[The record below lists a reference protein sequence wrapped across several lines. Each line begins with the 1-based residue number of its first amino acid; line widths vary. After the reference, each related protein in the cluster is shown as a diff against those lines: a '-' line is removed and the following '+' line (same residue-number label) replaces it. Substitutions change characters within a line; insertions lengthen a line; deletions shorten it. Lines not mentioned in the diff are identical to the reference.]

1 MPVVAFT
8 SSSLNPSPSILVNVN
23 YPARYTRSLAQ
34 KLSEEKVNRLN
45 YLVVVPRAFLRETK
59 VSKYDRYVVQRAASR
74 IKSLSH
80 NKIFVESRERTRG
93 REGR

>member
-45 YLVVVPRAFLRETK
+45 YLVVPRAFLRET
-59 VSKYDRYVVQRAASR
+59 VSKYDRYVVQRAAS
-74 IKSLSH
+74 L
-80 NKIFVESRERTRG
+80 
-93 REGR
+93 

>member
-8 SSSLNPSPSILVNVN
+8 TSSFNPSPSVLVNVN

-45 YLVVVPRAFLRETK
+45 YLVVPRAFLRETK